1 MLEIRK
7 KSQEKNHPNL
17 GSLFATKNIYSE
29 LKFISVSLFILF
41 ILNKIINFIFFKN
54 IFNKYLFKMRFLIN
68 TLYLKNLN
76 LDDDPDFSLSKKTI
90 NCLINK
96 GSDKSIGGINL
107 IRKFQKKINNKIK
120 LENIIL
126 DKIL

>member
-1 MLEIRK
+1 
-7 KSQEKNHPNL
+7 
-17 GSLFATKNIYSE
+17 
-29 LKFISVSLFILF
+29 
-41 ILNKIINFIFFKN
+41 
-54 IFNKYLFKMRFLIN
+54 MRFLIN